1 MLNIKKTI
9 ILSVTTL
16 ILFIALISPTV
27 LPDVTIGIKDAIVIT
42 VFVVVADL
50 LMRFLGVHETKK
62 LKKRILLQH
71 SQMSTIINNLPFT
84 ISFRTPDGKILMV
97 NKALANLL
105 NYSQTDLIG
114 RNSYEFY
121 KNPQLIIDED
131 LQIVKDKKGLVSER
145 IVEFIDKE
153 PTWYREVKAPVINS
167 NGDVEQIIVINHN
180 IENEREIQERKETF
194 IATLTHDLK
203 TPTIS
208 QIKALDL
215 LLKGSFGEL
224 TNMQSDLVLQVKQSC
239 MYMYD
244 LIFTILDS
252 YLYDNGQTKIVLEKF
267 DLLELTNE
275 IIAEISNLLNEKN
288 LKINLTSSVSQ
299 NLVADRFQIK
309 RVILNFL
316 SNAINYGYS
325 NSNIDISIVEKD
337 SFVDLNI
344 TNKSQFIPEDRLK
357 EMFIKFKSTTNVKFR
372 KTSTG
377 LGLYLS
383 KQIIDAH
390 QGKIYALS
398 SEDDTCTFGFSI
410 PKKLKNAKVILSSSE
425 NFNN

>member
-153 PTWYREVKAPVINS
+153 PTWYRVVKAPVINS
-167 NGDVEQIIVINHN
+167 KGDVEQIIVINHN

>member
-153 PTWYREVKAPVINS
+153 PTWYRVVKAPVINS